1 MTFTVDSIPVDGDSQ
16 RLGWSVFQDDQC
28 LLHAGGILSQ
38 STVLD
43 VIPIEWHTTSVS
55 VCQAA
60 CESLMSHVVAEAA
73 EQGVTSIQCL
83 TRNDNLSF
91 SPGGLDASG
100 FNAVATLQ
108 EWTTSANLSTTLKP
122 SIMFQR
128 FQLDTSLAVAQTD
141 LLTLLLQNC
150 LKNSQDLQSLVAP
163 DATALLSTW
172 KTLPQSEVILL
183 NDSGANAGLAVV
195 SRESDS
201 QRATLEYIGVSS
213 DFRRRGYSR
222 LLLRNAESLVASDD
236 SAAMT
241 VFTAWCDRENYPAM
255 QLYSKCGF
263 TPGQLGQIWLRS
275 ITPVL
280 GSA

>member
-16 RLGWSVFQDDQC
+16 RLGWSVFQDDQF
-28 LLHAGGILSQ
+28 LLHAGGLLSQ

-43 VIPIEWHTTSVS
+43 VIPIEWHTRAGS

-60 CESLMSHVVAEAA
+60 CESLMLHVVAEAA
-73 EQGVTSIQCL
+73 EQGVTSIRSL
-83 TRNDNLSF
+83 TRNDTLSF
-91 SPGGLDASG
+91 PTGGLDASG

-108 EWTTSANLSTTLKP
+108 EWTTSAKLNTTLNP

-128 FQLDTSLAVAQTD
+128 FPLDTSLSIEQPK
-141 LLTLLLQNC
+141 LLTALLQNC
-150 LKNSQDLQSLVAP
+150 LENSLDLQSLGAP

-172 KTLPQSEVILL
+172 ESLHRSEAVLL
-183 NDSGANAGLAVV
+183 SDSGDKAGLAVV

-213 DFRRRGYSR
+213 AFRRRGYGR
-222 LLLRNAESLVASDD
+222 LLLRDAESLVASDAP
-236 SAAMT
+236 AAKT
-241 VFTAWCDRENYPAM
+241 AFTAWCDRENYPAM

-275 ITPVL
+275 VTPVL
-280 GSA
+280 SST

>member
-1 MTFTVDSIPVDGDSQ
+1 
-16 RLGWSVFQDDQC
+16 
-28 LLHAGGILSQ
+28 
-38 STVLD
+38 
-43 VIPIEWHTTSVS
+43 
-55 VCQAA
+55 
-60 CESLMSHVVAEAA
+60 
-73 EQGVTSIQCL
+73 
-83 TRNDNLSF
+83 
-91 SPGGLDASG
+91 
-100 FNAVATLQ
+100 
-108 EWTTSANLSTTLKP
+108 
-122 SIMFQR
+122 MFQR
-128 FQLDTSLAVAQTD
+128 LPLDTSLSIAQTK
-141 LLTLLLQNC
+141 LLTALLQNC
-150 LKNSQDLQSLVAP
+150 LENSQDLQSLVAP

-213 DFRRRGYSR
+213 DFRRRGYAR

-241 VFTAWCDRENYPAM
+241 VFTAWCDRENYPGM

-280 GSA
+280 GST